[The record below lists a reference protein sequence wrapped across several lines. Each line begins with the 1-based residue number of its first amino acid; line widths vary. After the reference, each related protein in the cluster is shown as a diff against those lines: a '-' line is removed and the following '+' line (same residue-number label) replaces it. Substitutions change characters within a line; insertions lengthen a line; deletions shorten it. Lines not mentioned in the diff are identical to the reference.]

1 MFVIHKP
8 WVVAKYSSRS
18 PLSLVC
24 CLRAYSPV
32 TPSRLLPLQWSH
44 SVATLC
50 MYDDFRLCVCSYVCY
65 VRTWV
70 CGRVIRMCGVG
81 SVGVCG

>member
-1 MFVIHKP
+1 MFVVHKP
-8 WVVAKYSSRS
+8 RVVAKDISHS

-24 CLRAYSPV
+24 CPRAYSPV

-44 SVATLC
+44 SVTTLC
-50 MYDDFRLCVCSYVCY
+50 TYDDFRLCVYSYVGY

-70 CGRVIRMCGVG
+70 CGRVVYVCVELGVW
-81 SVGVCG
+81 